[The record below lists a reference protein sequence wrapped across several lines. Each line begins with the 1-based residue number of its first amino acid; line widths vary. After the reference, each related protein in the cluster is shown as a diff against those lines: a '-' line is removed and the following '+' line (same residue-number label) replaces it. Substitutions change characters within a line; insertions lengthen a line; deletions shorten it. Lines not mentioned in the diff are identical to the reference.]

1 MTEMTHFV
9 RFWEVAVTC
18 RWILTV
24 MFKLRAKGLAM
35 SIQQPLYVFFF
46 FSLLVQLGKGGGGR
60 IILVFSA
67 FNWLESGI
75 TTCIFVRAWKS
86 WLQPMLPLL
95 GQYAHVGNKITHLN
109 KPGQLLEPHLLVW
122 TFWPGQLAPPL
133 LGGGLVHVLLLV
145 CDPIPQVLEQG
156 PQACHWDQ
164 PPFTVQKLKLIVCG
178 SYNQNPNS

>member
-1 MTEMTHFV
+1 M
-9 RFWEVAVTC
+9 
-18 RWILTV
+18 
-24 MFKLRAKGLAM
+24 
-35 SIQQPLYVFFF
+35 
-46 FSLLVQLGKGGGGR
+46 FSLLPHLGKGGGGG
-60 IILVFSA
+60 IILIFSA

-75 TTCIFVRAWKS
+75 SKVG
-86 WLQPMLPLL
+86 LL
-95 GQYAHVGNKITHLN
+95 LAFLLELEKADYSQFCHFLGLYAHVGNKITHLN

-133 LGGGLVHVLLLV
+133 LGGGLVHVLLLA

-164 PPFTVQKLKLIVCG
+164 PPFTVQKLKLTVCG